1 MRSLFKRALVTLAVA
16 TAVVAV
22 SASAASA
29 HVTVNPSQ
37 AVQGGY
43 AKLTFR
49 VPNEKDSATT
59 TKLEVVLPVEQ
70 PIGHISVKPVPGW
83 TVATEKS
90 KLPAPV
96 KTGES
101 EITEAV
107 TKITWTATGD
117 AAIKPGQFQEFDVS
131 AGPLPQA
138 DQIVFKALQ
147 TYSDGDVVRWIE
159 VPQDGRPEPDR
170 PAPVLKLTGK
180 TAASPSTAAV
190 TATADDSSDASTG
203 LAVAALAV
211 AALAAVFAGLAW
223 RRRPSGN

>member
-16 TAVVAV
+16 TAAVAV

-43 AKLTFR
+43 TKLTFR

-59 TKLEVVLPVEQ
+59 TKVEVVLPVEQ

-83 TVATEKS
+83 TVATEKT
-90 KLPAPV
+90 KLPTPV
-96 KTGES
+96 QAGES
-101 EITEAV
+101 TITEAV
-107 TKITWTATGD
+107 TKITWTAAGD

-159 VPQDGRPEPDR
+159 VPADGKAEPDH

-180 TAASPSTAAV
+180 TAASPSAATV
-190 TATADDSSDASTG
+190 AVASDDSAGTG
-203 LAVAALAV
+203 LAVAALVV

>member
-16 TAVVAV
+16 TAAVAV

-43 AKLTFR
+43 TKLTFR

-59 TKLEVVLPVEQ
+59 TKVEVVLPVEL

-83 TVATEKS
+83 TVATEKT
-90 KLPAPV
+90 KLPTPV
-96 KTGES
+96 QVGES
-101 EITEAV
+101 TITEAV
-107 TKITWTATGD
+107 TKIIWTAAGD

-159 VPQDGRPEPDR
+159 VPADGKAEPDH

-180 TAASPSTAAV
+180 TAASPSAATV
-190 TATADDSSDASTG
+190 AVASDDSADAGTG
-203 LAVAALAV
+203 LAVAALVV